1 LLRLTRHAL
10 RRFVRLDSKGD
21 APPVV
26 SYKKLCREFED
37 AARGRTGTGLAGNAV
52 TRARS

>member
-1 LLRLTRHAL
+1 MPYATRT

-26 SYKKLCREFED
+26 SYKKLCREYED
-37 AARGRTGTGLAGNAV
+37 AARGTGLPNSRV
-52 TRARS
+52 TRATLPS